1 MSAHDVDENLPDDA
15 VTAVGSEPSQ
25 AMAHGHGWSH
35 EDARVAASTVPVA
48 KKGTKGGW
56 PQPDLSLLD
65 DRRAERPAFPD
76 DVLPPFWQ
84 AWARHVACGA
94 SAPIDYVALSLLTA
108 TSSLLGGIRHIAP
121 LPSWREPF
129 VLWTAMAGSPS
140 SGRTPAMEAVLRL
153 VRTLQDEL
161 AVISAVRRPLVVDD
175 VTLAAMAGDT
185 VPDTPHG
192 VLLAR
197 DGRSFA
203 LSQPARAT
211 EDGRERAFW
220 LAVWSASERSLSHNE
235 EAVAGAAAPAI
246 SILCTLPSNDAAAA
260 FADDGDGM
268 GSRFLFVS
276 PGRGFF
282 EDLPDTAMAVDG
294 AAVAALARIRDLS
307 ATSHD
312 VPLAPDA
319 RALFNHFRQRHHA
332 DAGRLNGRS
341 ADWWG
346 KGTGTVLRLAGVLT
360 YLDWAARM
368 ADAAEPAAVPEWAI
382 NAAAHLWGDYLWL
395 HARAVLR
402 SGAHDTARASRV
414 LRWLRTHRVEIV
426 SRTTLRRNALG
437 RTCDAAETE
446 SIAQT
451 LVSCGWLA
459 PIQTVTER
467 PGRPPVLWAVNPALH
482 TTRDE

>member
-1 MSAHDVDENLPDDA
+1 MSAHDVDENLLDHA
-15 VTAVGSEPSQ
+15 MTAVGLPPGRTIAPDQDGSGEN
-25 AMAHGHGWSH
+25 AH
-35 EDARVAASTVPVA
+35 VAASTVPA
-48 KKGTKGGW
+48 APTETKGRW

-65 DRRAERPAFPD
+65 ERCAERPAFPD
-76 DVLPPFWQ
+76 DVLPSFWQ
-84 AWARHVACGA
+84 AWARHVACGTG
-94 SAPIDYVALSLLTA
+94 APVDYVALSLLTA

-129 VLWTAMAGSPS
+129 VLWTAMAGPPS

-161 AVISAVRRPLVVDD
+161 AMLARRRQLVADD
-175 VTLAAMAGDT
+175 ITLAAMAGDT

-203 LSQPARAT
+203 LSEPARAT

-220 LAVWSASERSLSHNE
+220 LSVWSAPERALSHNE

-246 SILCTLPSNDAAAA
+246 SILCTLQSDDAAAA

-276 PGRGFF
+276 PRRGFF
-282 EDLPDTAMAVDG
+282 YDLPDTAMAVDS
-294 AAVAALARIRDLS
+294 AAVDALARIRDLS
-307 ATSHD
+307 ATSRD
-312 VPLAPDA
+312 VPLASDA

-360 YLDWAARM
+360 YLDWAART
-368 ADAAEPAAVPEWAI
+368 ADAAEPAAVPKWAI
-382 NAAAHLWGDYLWL
+382 NAAAHLWGDYLWP

-402 SGAHDTARASRV
+402 SGAHDTARATRV
-414 LRWLRTHRVEIV
+414 LRWLRTHRVDVV

-451 LVSCGWLA
+451 LVSCGWLT
-459 PIQTVTER
+459 PIQTMNER
-467 PGRPPVLWAVNPALH
+467 SGRPPVLWAVNPALH
-482 TTRDE
+482 ATRDA